1 MNFILAD
8 RTGAA
13 DIYLEE
19 QALPGVVRVAEAVA
33 GDVFLVTG
41 KRPELVKAPAVPKNA
56 CIVPMTLGHSRLA
69 EALGGFPEIAGKR
82 EVYEIRLV
90 KELSPEI
97 SEALVVCGSDKRG
110 TIYGLFRLSELLGVS
125 PWVDFADVRPKP
137 QSEVVWDEA
146 VETVSKEPSV
156 RYRGFFIND
165 EWPSFGNWTMEKNG
179 GFNAVCYQRIFE
191 LLLRLKGNY
200 LWPAMWSASFPL
212 DGPGL
217 ANEELADEYGVVIS
231 FSHHE
236 PCMRASEEWDK
247 VKGADTKYGC
257 EWNYYTNREGLLNYW
272 RDGLARSGRFEN
284 IITIGMRGERDTSML
299 GPDATLSQN
308 IELLRDIIREQRKL
322 IAAEVNPNLSQVPQM
337 LALYKEVEAY
347 FYGNEDA
354 KGLIGWEE
362 LEDVILMLCE
372 DNFGNMRTL
381 PDEQMRKH
389 RGGYG
394 MYYHFDYH
402 GGPISYEWV
411 NSTPLAKV
419 WEQMTQAYE
428 YGVRDLWIVNVGD
441 LKPQELPLSYFL
453 DLAYDY
459 ETYGIK
465 HPNETERY
473 TLEWVTRQFG
483 GWLSEPENGGE
494 KLEAVRSV
502 LTGYT
507 RLNNLRR
514 PEALSRKTYHPVHEK
529 EAARMLAACDR
540 LEELAEQG
548 RNALLPE
555 AQDSYFELVYFPAVA
570 SLNLVRMQI
579 YAGINGMLLT
589 QGSPLADAYAEK
601 TKRCI
606 ERDRELTRRYHDCAG
621 GKWNHMMSS
630 KHVGFVSWNDEGSD
644 YPAVYTLAEW
654 QALDEKPQTVVWE
667 CETRLTE
674 EHLRLTEADC
684 TPKARP
690 DWCGET
696 LPPRTFAL
704 AEGCISVE
712 AEHFAEKTQ
721 GGDGAEWRVL
731 KGYGRTLSSLKVLP
745 NLRTYA
751 PDGSGPKL
759 VYRVAVPEAGTYS
772 LTLYL
777 APSNPKKIGGKIRYG
792 VQVADGIIDVVDS
805 IPEGFNG
812 GDCYN
817 WPWCQDVLRN
827 IRYSTSEV
835 ELQQGLNELK
845 ILAIDPGMVLQKL
858 VLAPAGEKLPETYLG
873 PRESWYQA

>member
-1 MNFILAD
+1 MQFVLSNQ
-8 RTGAA
+8 TQVAA
-13 DIYLEE
+13 IFLEE
-19 QALPGVVRVAEAVA
+19 QALSGVARVAQAVA
-33 GDVFLVTG
+33 GDIFLVTG
-41 KRPELVKAPAVPKNA
+41 KRPELVRAPKKPSGA
-56 CIVPMTLGHSRLA
+56 CIVPMTLGYSPLA
-69 EALGGFPEIAGKR
+69 DKLGGFPEIAGKR
-82 EVYEIRLV
+82 EVYEIRLI
-90 KELSPEI
+90 KDLTPDI

-110 TIYGLFRLSELLGVS
+110 TIYGLFHLSELLGVS

-137 QSEVVWDEA
+137 QAEVVWTQD
-146 VETVSKEPSV
+146 VEMISKEPSV

-179 GFNAVCYQRIFE
+179 GFNAVCYQRVFE

-247 VKGADTKYGC
+247 VKGPDTKYGC

-272 RDGLARSGRFEN
+272 EDGLKRSGKFDN

-308 IELLRDIIREQRKL
+308 IELLHDIIREQRKL
-322 IAAEVNPNLSQVPQM
+322 IAANVNPNLAKVPQM

-347 FYGNEDA
+347 FYGNEDVR
-354 KGLIGWEE
+354 GLIGWEE
-362 LEDVILMLCE
+362 LEDVILLLCE
-372 DNFGNMRTL
+372 DNYGNMRTL
-381 PDEQMRKH
+381 PDEAMRRH

-411 NSTPLAKV
+411 NSTPLAKI

-428 YGVRDLWIVNVGD
+428 YGVRELWIVNVGD

-459 ETYGIK
+459 DTYGIR
-465 HPNETERY
+465 HPNETEAY
-473 TLEWVTRQFG
+473 TLAFAKRQFG
-483 GWLSEPENGGE
+483 EWFACKE
-494 KLEAVRSV
+494 EAKKRLADICRT

-507 RLNNLRR
+507 RLNQLRR
-514 PEALSRKTYHPVHEK
+514 PEALSRTTYHPVHEK
-529 EAARMLAACDR
+529 EAARMLAVCDE
-540 LEELAEQG
+540 LEKLAKQG
-548 RNALLPE
+548 EEALLPE
-555 AQDSYFELVYFPAVA
+555 AKDSYFELVYFPAVA

-589 QGSPLADAYAEK
+589 QENPLADVYAEK
-601 TKRCI
+601 TKACI
-606 ERDRELTRRYHDCAG
+606 ERDLELTKQYHTCAG

-630 KHVGFVSWNDEGSD
+630 KHVGFVSWNDEGSA
-644 YPAVYTLAEW
+644 YPLVYTLAEW
-654 QALDEKPQTVVWE
+654 QALETKPQNVAWE
-667 CETRLTE
+667 CETKLSL
-674 EHLRLTEADC
+674 EHLQLLEADLA
-684 TPKARP
+684 PRRKP
-690 DWCGET
+690 EWCKEE
-696 LPPRTFAL
+696 LPPKTFAFSD
-704 AEGCISVE
+704 GCICVE
-712 AEHFAEKTQ
+712 AEHFA
-721 GGDGAEWRVL
+721 GCMPGRDGAQWKVL
-731 KGYGRTLSSLKVLP
+731 SGYGRTLSSLKVLP
-745 NLRTYA
+745 NLQTYA
-751 PDGSGPKL
+751 PDGSGPTL
-759 VYRVAVPEAGTYS
+759 CYRVAVPEAGAYA

-777 APSNPKKIGGKIRYG
+777 SPCNPAKLGGKIRYG
-792 VQVADGIIDVVDS
+792 VQTADGMIDVVDS

-817 WPWCQDVLRN
+817 WHWSQDVLNN

-835 ELQQGLNELK
+835 VLQQGVNELR
-845 ILAIDPGMVLQKL
+845 IFAVDPGLVLQRL
-858 VLAPAGEKLPETYLG
+858 VLVPAGQKLPKTYLG